1 MERTRP
7 SCSKW
12 SERTTRSIE
21 GPNRRRILALPEGEV
36 GPRYGSPRDGKTLLA
51 ITKRRV
57 PAAVAHRPEIS
68 LGQRDYRVVH
78 LSGRVFQ
85 RRLNVFALEI
95 RITFEDLSL
104 RSSAGQHVQPVFHAD
119 AHTPNARA
127 VAALVG
133 VKRYALKLAH
143 TANAGREPGVA
154 NPAFGERAGEPVG
167 EVRRWSA
174 WVEGW
179 GGEGEGFRQRTTGEA

>member
-7 SCSKW
+7 SCSKR

-21 GPNRRRILALPEGEV
+21 GHNRRRILALWEGEV

-143 TANAGREPGVA
+143 TANAGRKPGVA
-154 NPAFGERAGEPVG
+154 SPAFGERAGEPVG

-174 WVEGW
+174 WVKGW
-179 GGEGEGFRQRTTGEA
+179 GGEGEGRNVAAG